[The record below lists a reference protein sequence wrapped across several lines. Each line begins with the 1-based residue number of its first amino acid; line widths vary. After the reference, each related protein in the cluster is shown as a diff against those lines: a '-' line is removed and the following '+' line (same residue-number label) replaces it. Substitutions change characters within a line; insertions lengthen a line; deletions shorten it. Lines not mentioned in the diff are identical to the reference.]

1 MDDIKKHRWVRDDI
15 VIDFKVPRYVQDLIE
30 EMERFDEEDNEIA
43 YLNYS
48 EGTECCTKDLV
59 YEGVLTDKQRVTLI
73 KKYH

>member
-48 EGTECCTKDLV
+48 EGIECCTKDLV
-59 YEGVLTDKQRVTLI
+59 YEGVLTDKQRDTLI